1 MDIKKIKK
9 LITLVE
15 TSDIS
20 SLCVE
25 EDQLKIEI
33 KKESPNQVIQTTAA
47 ALPIEKPTPIAQES
61 VKTETPNTPSNL
73 KEIKSPM
80 VGTFYASPNP
90 ESSPFVSVGSSIKDG
105 QIVCIIEAMKLF
117 NEIES
122 EVSGKIEK
130 VCVNNGDAIE
140 FGQTLFLVSQ
150 S

>member
-61 VKTETPNTPSNL
+61 VKTETPNTPSN
-73 KEIKSPM
+73 
-80 VGTFYASPNP
+80 
-90 ESSPFVSVGSSIKDG
+90 
-105 QIVCIIEAMKLF
+105 
-117 NEIES
+117 
-122 EVSGKIEK
+122 
-130 VCVNNGDAIE
+130 
-140 FGQTLFLVSQ
+140 
-150 S
+150 